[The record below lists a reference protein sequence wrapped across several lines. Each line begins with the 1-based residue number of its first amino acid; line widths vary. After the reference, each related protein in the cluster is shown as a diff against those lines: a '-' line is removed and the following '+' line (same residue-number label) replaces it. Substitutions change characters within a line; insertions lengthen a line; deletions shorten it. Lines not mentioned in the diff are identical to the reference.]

1 MNVLKL
7 LKWLSYIL
15 LSLKKN
21 RIFLIVLLE
30 RTKRKIIGFDISYDK
45 NPETIQKIMIL
56 HQKQNNIIL
65 MDLKVIFH

>member
-1 MNVLKL
+1 M
-7 LKWLSYIL
+7 SYIL

-21 RIFLIVLLE
+21 RVFLIILIE
-30 RTKRKIIGFDISYDK
+30 RMTRKIIGFDISYDK

>member
-1 MNVLKL
+1 M
-7 LKWLSYIL
+7 
-15 LSLKKN
+15 
-21 RIFLIVLLE
+21 
-30 RTKRKIIGFDISYDK
+30 TRKIIGFDISYDK